1 MVITPQA
8 QRIKQELRT
17 AGVTS
22 FGLTKFTSRYI
33 PTVLH
38 PHEHIK
44 GAVYGRYSE
53 GTGPL
58 QWVEGML
65 IATNRRIL
73 FVDHKPGFS
82 KVDELTYDVVSGVKK
97 VYTWPFSAVTLH
109 TRLGDYTL
117 RFANAKCIDTFVQYI
132 ETRRLE
138 TNNNYMSGVRHI

>member
-8 QRIKQELRT
+8 QRIKQELRR

-22 FGLTKFTSRYI
+22 FGLTKFTSKYL
-33 PTVLH
+33 PAVLH
-38 PHEHIK
+38 PDEHIQ
-44 GAVYGRYSE
+44 GAVYGRYPE
-53 GTGPL
+53 GNGPL

-65 IATNRRIL
+65 VATDKRIL

-97 VYTWPFSAVTLH
+97 VYTWPFSSITLH

-132 ETRRLE
+132 EKRRLE
-138 TNNNYMSGVRHI
+138 NDNYYTRGVPRT